1 MGPKQETLVKFALAT
16 CRHAIDVRGPVGGGS
31 GFASLSAREKAEVR
45 EFVRARAARDIDK
58 VQLRQDPD
66 ATRPST
72 DEPYYQVERSMLDRL
87 PEAWTRGRSDRAG
100 SFDLRISFRR
110 PDDGDEWGE
119 VAFIDRA
126 SGQLIV
132 GDGQKLVLDSPEAL
146 DWMLDRIAEEGW
158 RMRREQEGE

>member
-16 CRHAIDVRGPVGGGS
+16 YRHEIGVRGPVGGGS
-31 GFASLSAREKAEVR
+31 GFATLSAHETAEVR
-45 EFVRARAARDIDK
+45 EVVRSRVATDIDK
-58 VQLRQDPD
+58 LRLRRQPD
-66 ATRPST
+66 SARPST

-87 PEAWTRGRSDRAG
+87 SEAWTRGRSDRAG
-100 SFDLRISFRR
+100 SFDVRISFRR
-110 PDDGDEWGE
+110 PDDGDEWSE
-119 VAFIDRA
+119 VAFIDRD

-132 GDGQKLVLDSPEAL
+132 GDGQNLVLDSPDAL